1 MDLSIPY
8 TVFALVASL
17 NGATDQLDTY
27 RTELACERNRPAN
40 TRVVYQCV
48 EQKLLNRYECGRPW
62 YKDTTNFW
70 GNIKRTQVAVGC
82 QSYYM
87 KNGVRNYGITWYGEM
102 ECIDGYSKETEAPYE
117 DPQCV
122 KNKDY

>member
-8 TVFALVASL
+8 TVFALVSSF
-17 NGATDQLDTY
+17 NVATDQLDTY
-27 RTELACERNRPAN
+27 STEFACERNRPAN

-48 EQKLLNRYECGRPW
+48 EQKLFNRYECGRPW

-82 QSYYM
+82 QSYFELD
-87 KNGVRNYGITWYGEM
+87 GVRNYGITWYGV
-102 ECIDGYSKETEAPYE
+102 ECIDGYSEESVAPYAT
-117 DPQCV
+117 QCV
-122 KNKDY
+122 KNKEY